1 MTELFYVLV
10 LAYAVGL
17 TFERLYRQRGDVMLG
32 LFFGTIYFVLV
43 PLGILLVEGDL
54 TPPKLFR
61 IEGLASIPFSSYEY
75 EVQLLLVMVASTLA
89 LTHLYSA
96 SSSRKQADA
105 TSLFPFPYGY
115 GFLGLLFLLY
125 LGTSAF
131 VFLKEGL
138 VEGGHWFES

>member
-61 IEGLASIPFSSYEY
+61 IDGLASIPFKSYEH
-75 EVQLLLVMVASTLA
+75 EVQLMLVLVAITLA
-89 LTHLYSA
+89 LAHLYA
-96 SSSRKQADA
+96 SSSRRKLADA
-105 TSLFPFPYGY
+105 TSLFPFPYAY
-115 GFLGLLFLLY
+115 GLFGLLFLLY
-125 LGTSAF
+125 LG
-131 VFLKEGL
+131 
-138 VEGGHWFES
+138 